1 MGGPKEARE
10 IDALLSVNKPQGWT
24 SHDVVDFLRRL
35 SGWKKVGHF
44 GSLDPLATGLLLT
57 GIGRATRLFPFLSR
71 LPKAYEGCIRLG
83 QATDTYDAEGSPVGP
98 SSSVYPAEDKVKE
111 MIQSFEGEIEQLP
124 PPFSAK
130 KYRGEPLYRLARRGR
145 QVPLKPVKV
154 KIYQFQ
160 LIKYEPPDLFFQVV
174 CSSGTYIRSLAHDL
188 GQMAGCGAH
197 LAQLTRLAI
206 GPFSL
211 DRAYTPAQIEESFK
225 KGQIETLLTPLE
237 IILENLPKAVLREK
251 IDSVLI
257 KGKILPPEAFRVI
270 IPPSGETLMKEE
282 RGIIRLFD
290 SEGRFLGLARQA
302 SKPGHFFPFLLL

>member
-1 MGGPKEARE
+1 MGGSRE
-10 IDALLSVNKPQGWT
+10 TRGIDALLSVNKPQGWT

-57 GIGRATRLFPFLSR
+57 GIGRATRLFPYLSR

-83 QATDTYDAEGSPVGP
+83 QATDTYDAEGKPVGP
-98 SSSVYPAEDKVKE
+98 SSSHYPPEDKLKA

-145 QVPLKPVKV
+145 QVPLKPAKV
-154 KIYQFQ
+154 KIYQFH
-160 LIKYEPPDLFFQVV
+160 LIKYEPPDLFFKVV

-197 LAQLTRLAI
+197 LTQLTRVAI

-211 DRAYTPAQIEESFK
+211 DKAYTPAQIEESFK
-225 KGQIETLLTPLE
+225 RGQMETLLTPLE

-257 KGKILPPEAFRVI
+257 KGKILPPEAFRII
-270 IPPSGETLMKEE
+270 IPPSGEALINEE
-282 RGIIRLFD
+282 RAIIRLFD

-302 SKPGHFFPFLLL
+302 SRPGHFFPFLLL

>member
-1 MGGPKEARE
+1 MGGLKEARE

-83 QATDTYDAEGSPVGP
+83 QATNTYDAEGKPVGP
-98 SSSVYPAEDKVKE
+98 ASSHYPSEDKLKKMV
-111 MIQSFEGEIEQLP
+111 QSFEGEIEQLP

-130 KYRGEPLYRLARRGR
+130 KYRGEPLYRLARCGR
-145 QVPLKPVKV
+145 QVPLKPVRV

-160 LIKYEPPDLFFQVV
+160 LIKYDPPDLFFQVV

-188 GQMAGCGAH
+188 GQRAGCGAH
-197 LAQLTRLAI
+197 LAQLTRVAV

-211 DRAYTPAQIEESFK
+211 NKAYTPTQIEESFK
-225 KGQIETLLTPLE
+225 KGQMETLLTPLE

-251 IDSVLI
+251 IDSALI

-270 IPPSGETLMKEE
+270 IPPSGEALIKEE
-282 RGIIRLFD
+282 QTIIRLFD

-302 SKPGHFFPFLLL
+302 SRPGHFFPFLLL